1 MPMSDQYFHERDTSV
16 KTAFGNIQKIA
27 GAKIEG
33 DSHAGSG
40 IVVVPD
46 STTDKQV
53 VINFPAVASGLKS
66 VVLVSSVDMTVEYN
80 DGSAPTATLSL
91 KAGIPYIWDINSYD
105 TNVQTAATTNLYL
118 TNASGSEGEFVAD
131 TVFDGTP

>member
-1 MPMSDQYFHERDTSV
+1 MSDQYFHNRSSRVE
-16 KTAFGNIQKIA
+16 TAFGEIQKII
-27 GAKIEG
+27 GQKVEG

-46 STTDKQV
+46 STTDKPV
-53 VINFPAVASGLKS
+53 TINFPAVASGLKS

-80 DGSAPTATLSL
+80 DSGSPTATLSL

-105 TNVQTAATTNLYL
+105 TNVQTAATTSLYL
-118 TNASGSEGEFVAD
+118 TNSSGSEGEFIAD
-131 TVFDGTP
+131 AVFDGTP